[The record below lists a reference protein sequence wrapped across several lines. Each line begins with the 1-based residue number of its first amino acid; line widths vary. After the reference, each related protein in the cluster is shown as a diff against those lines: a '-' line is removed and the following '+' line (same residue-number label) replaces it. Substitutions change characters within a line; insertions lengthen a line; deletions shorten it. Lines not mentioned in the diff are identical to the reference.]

1 MNRTFPRAL
10 AALLCMAALPG
21 LADPL
26 GIATPRGA
34 RVEAIA
40 DFPAGPGPFPA
51 VVLAPGQAYPM
62 DMPALAQPARR
73 LVELGI
79 AVYRFDW
86 AYSTRTPRGE
96 PSADLSLELE
106 DLAAVVAAARADP
119 RVDRGKLAVGG
130 KSLGSLVAWRAFSAD
145 QSLMGGLFLTP
156 LCSRAAPGQPTPAP
170 VAERNYP
177 GFSAERRPMAFI
189 LGDHDPLCN
198 PSVLYRFAAHAA
210 GPVRIAVTGGDHLF
224 ENRLLQGAAADRARE
239 RNIQAV
245 ARFAAGF
252 IADAAAE

>member
-1 MNRTFPRAL
+1 MKPTFLRAL
-10 AALLCMAALPG
+10 AALLCMAAWPV

-26 GIATPRGA
+26 SIDTPRGA
-34 RVEAIA
+34 RVQAIA

-62 DMPALAQPARR
+62 DMPALVQPARH
-73 LVELGI
+73 LVDQGI

-86 AYSTRTPRGE
+86 AYSTRTPRGG
-96 PSADLSLELE
+96 PAADLSLELE
-106 DLAAVVAAARADP
+106 DLAAVVAAAQADP
-119 RVDRGKLAVGG
+119 RVDRSKLAVGG

-145 QSLMGGLFLTP
+145 KSLKSGLFLTP
-156 LCSRAAPGQPTPAP
+156 LCSRAAPGQPAP
-170 VAERNYP
+170 TAVAEQNYP
-177 GFSAERRPMAFI
+177 GISAERRPLAFI

-198 PSVLYRFAAHAA
+198 PSVLYRFAANAA
-210 GPVRIAVTGGDHLF
+210 GPVRIAVTGGDHSF
-224 ENRLLQGAAADRARE
+224 ENRLLHGAAADRARA

-245 ARFAAGF
+245 ALFAASF